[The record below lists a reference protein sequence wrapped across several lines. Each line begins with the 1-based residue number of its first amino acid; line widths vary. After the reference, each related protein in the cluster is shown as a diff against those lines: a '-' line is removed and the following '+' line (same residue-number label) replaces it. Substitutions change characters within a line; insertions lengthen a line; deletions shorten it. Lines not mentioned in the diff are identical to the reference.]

1 MSLGFPIEE
10 DFYEKLAASIAP
22 EIYGH
27 EDVKKALLLLLVGGV
42 DQSPRGMKI
51 RGEWRHQGRVPDQG
65 DIGHRT
71 KASILISWAQGGIRN
86 RAGRPQYPFLCV
98 QTTCIEGTVT
108 QGLPSLP
115 PGNINICLMGDP
127 GVAKSQLLS
136 YIDRLAPRSEY
147 QTLGEASLGGG
158 PPGFRRGRARGWRWV
173 LVSSPPDLP
182 LPRDGPAGS
191 VEQFSPGLASP
202 HGPVLSALPLL
213 PYSPPFS

>member
-1 MSLGFPIEE
+1 MRGQGKHWECEFHPSTFYPPENTLTFPFPTEE

-51 RGEWRHQGRVPDQG
+51 RGECSVQEERMGDQG
-65 DIGHRT
+65 QCPIGHRI
-71 KASILISWAQGGIRN
+71 KEQASWLHGHGVGLKEMVLGMMGADLEST
-86 RAGRPQYPFLCV
+86 FLCV
-98 QTTCIEGTVT
+98 WTTCIEGIVI

-136 YIDRLAPRSEY
+136 YIDRLAPRSE
-147 QTLGEASLGGG
+147 
-158 PPGFRRGRARGWRWV
+158 
-173 LVSSPPDLP
+173 
-182 LPRDGPAGS
+182 
-191 VEQFSPGLASP
+191 
-202 HGPVLSALPLL
+202 
-213 PYSPPFS
+213 